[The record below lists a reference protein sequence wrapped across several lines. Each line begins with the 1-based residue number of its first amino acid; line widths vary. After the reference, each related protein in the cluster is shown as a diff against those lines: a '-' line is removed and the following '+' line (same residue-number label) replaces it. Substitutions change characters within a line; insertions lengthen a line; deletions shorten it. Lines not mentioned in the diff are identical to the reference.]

1 MRFGVKQIFK
11 MLCQHIIFPFCYTIN
26 RWRKPEDELVVLA
39 DAHHD
44 ACPPHMEQLR
54 EKLAQEHYHVEEYFC
69 DISKCGTWEGFRFMT
84 RFMKLYS
91 QASYVFICDNFLP
104 VASCRK
110 KKETKVVQ
118 LWHGCGAFKKF
129 GYDAKDDIP
138 AGYHGDVYRN
148 YDLVT
153 VSGDGCVEHF
163 ISAMGINRKNGKK
176 DKNPK
181 QLSIVRPLGVSHTD
195 RLFDED
201 YLEACRDKFRYA
213 YPDAAGKT
221 VLLWAPT
228 FRGNAAQAELV
239 GQDYIDALQESPEL
253 ADRIYVI
260 KSLHPHLHDGLPE
273 DSGEKQDAACMTT
286 DELMVCADILIT
298 DYSSVF
304 FEYLLFDRPII
315 FFAPDYRAYG
325 KSRGFYQEYDSLPG
339 YVVKGSGHDV
349 KRKEMNIFMQEELR
363 SAVKMALQGDTEDMR
378 HMRGRYKSLY
388 MNACDGTATER
399 LIRNVF
405 EQDDIG

>member
-1 MRFGVKQIFK
+1 MRFGLKQIFK
-11 MLCQHIIFPFCYTIN
+11 MLCQHVIFPFYYTIN
-26 RWRKPEDELVVLA
+26 RWRPIDGELVVFA

-44 ACPPHMEQLR
+44 SCPPHMEQLR
-54 EKLAQEHYHVEEYFC
+54 VRLAQEHYRVEEYFC
-69 DISKCGTWEGFRFMT
+69 DISKCGAWEGFRFMV
-84 RFMKLYS
+84 RFMRLYA
-91 QASYVFICDNFLP
+91 QAACVFICDNFLP
-104 VASCRK
+104 AASCRK
-110 KKETKVVQ
+110 KRETKVVQ

-163 ISAMGINRKNGKK
+163 VSAMGIQKEL
-176 DKNPK
+176 PVV
-181 QLSIVRPLGVSHTD
+181 QPLGVSHTD

-239 GQDYIDALQESPEL
+239 GQDYIDALQGFPEL
-253 ADRIYVI
+253 SDQIYVI
-260 KSLHPHLHDGLPE
+260 KSLHPHLQDGFQE
-273 DSGEKQDAACMTT
+273 DSGEKQNAVSMTT
-286 DELMVCADILIT
+286 DELLVCADILIT

-325 KSRGFYQEYDSLPG
+325 KDRGFYQEYDALPG

-378 HMRGRYKSLY
+378 HMRERYKTLY
-388 MNACDGTATER
+388 MNACDGKATER
-399 LIRNVF
+399 LIGIVF
-405 EQDDIG
+405 GQDEIG

>member
-1 MRFGVKQIFK
+1 MRFGLKQIFK
-11 MLCQHIIFPFCYTIN
+11 MLCQHVIFPFCYTIN
-26 RWRKPEDELVVLA
+26 RWRPIDGELVVFA

-44 ACPPHMEQLR
+44 SCPPHMEQLR
-54 EKLAQEHYHVEEYFC
+54 VGLAQEHYHVEEYFC
-69 DISKCGTWEGFRFMT
+69 DISKCGTWEGFRFMVH
-84 RFMKLYS
+84 FMRLYA
-91 QASYVFICDNFLP
+91 QAAYVFICDNFLP
-104 VASCRK
+104 AASCRK

-163 ISAMGINRKNGKK
+163 VSAMGIQKEL
-176 DKNPK
+176 PVV
-181 QLSIVRPLGVSHTD
+181 QPLGVSHTD

-213 YPDAAGKT
+213 YPDAVGKT

-239 GQDYIDALQESPEL
+239 GQDYIDALQGSPEL
-253 ADRIYVI
+253 SEQIYVI
-260 KSLHPHLHDGLPE
+260 KSLHPHLQDGFQV
-273 DSGEKQDAACMTT
+273 DSGEKQNAGSMTT
-286 DELMVCADILIT
+286 DELLVCADILIT

-325 KSRGFYQEYDSLPG
+325 KGRGFYQEYDSLPG

-378 HMRGRYKSLY
+378 HMRERYKTLY

-399 LIRNVF
+399 LIGTVF
-405 EQDDIG
+405 GQDEIG